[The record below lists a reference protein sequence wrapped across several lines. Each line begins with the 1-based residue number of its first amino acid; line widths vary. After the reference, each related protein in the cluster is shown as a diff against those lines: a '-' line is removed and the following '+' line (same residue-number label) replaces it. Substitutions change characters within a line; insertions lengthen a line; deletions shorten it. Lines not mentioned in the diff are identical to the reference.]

1 MDALLAAPNCRS
13 SQGQRDYALMLFLYN
28 SGARASEAA
37 TLRIQDLNRAS
48 SSMRIVGKGGK
59 QRDCP
64 LWPLTI
70 EALIPLLGQR
80 APTEHVF
87 LNRCGAA
94 VTRFGIHT
102 LVERHGLKAKE
113 RMPSM
118 KNKRISPHTIRHST
132 ACHLLRAGN
141 DINTIRGFLGHV
153 SLDTTNVYTEIDL
166 QMKAEAL
173 AKCEITAGTA
183 PSRRW
188 RQPEVM
194 AFLRII

>member
-1 MDALLAAPNCRS
+1 
-13 SQGQRDYALMLFLYN
+13 MLFLYN
-28 SGARASEAA
+28 SGARASQAA

-48 SSMRIVGKGGK
+48 SSVRIVGKGGK

-80 APTEHVF
+80 APPEHIF

-166 QMKAEAL
+166 QMKTEAL
-173 AKCEITAGTA
+173 AKCENTASTA

-194 AFLRII
+194 AFLRTI

>member
-1 MDALLAAPNCRS
+1 M
-13 SQGQRDYALMLFLYN
+13 
-28 SGARASEAA
+28 
-37 TLRIQDLNRAS
+37 LRIQDLNLAS
-48 SSMRIVGKGGK
+48 SSVMIVGKGGK
-59 QRDCP
+59 RRDCP
-64 LWPLTI
+64 LWPHTVDAITSLV
-70 EALIPLLGQR
+70 GRR

-87 LNRCGAA
+87 LNRRGAP

-102 LVERHGLKAKE
+102 LVERHARKAQE

-118 KNKRISPHTIRHST
+118 KDKRISPHTVRHST

-141 DINTIRGFLGHV
+141 DINTIRGWLGHV
-153 SLDTTNVYTEIDL
+153 SLDTTNVYAEIDL

-173 AKCEITAGTA
+173 AKCEITGGTE

-194 AFLRII
+194 AFLRTI